1 MRLILPP
8 MWLAIALSVSGCW
21 NSASEF
27 MREPFFSPVG
37 AGLAPEETAGIQSA
51 NALAAPQPPS
61 TGPPPSLYSQPRIA
75 HVGDIVR
82 VIISINDKATLDNA
96 SGRSQTNKDGVV
108 IDFGYNSGSSSSS
121 SNQPSKALGDL
132 STQSSTQGQGNI
144 DRSEQI
150 QVSVAAIVTRVLANG
165 NLVISGSQE
174 VRVNY
179 ELRQLT
185 VAGIVNPLD
194 ISLNNTVAYDRIAE
208 ARIAYGGR
216 GRSNDFQQPP
226 WGQQIYDT
234 VEAVLAGA
242 PMSDSALPQGAA
254 AGNSLK
260 ASLIELAVVVILA
273 AFAGAAFE
281 ASRAGAPP
289 GADKPAESS
298 AGASPAE
305 PSTIVDLP
313 PIVTNLGAPQDTW
326 VRLEGSII
334 FDPGTLPHPDAVA
347 GRIGDDIL
355 AYLRTVSLRQL
366 EGPIGLENIRQD
378 LNERAAIRSDG
389 KVRAFVIRT
398 LVVQ

>member
-1 MRLILPP
+1 
-8 MWLAIALSVSGCW
+8 
-21 NSASEF
+21 
-27 MREPFFSPVG
+27 
-37 AGLAPEETAGIQSA
+37 
-51 NALAAPQPPS
+51 
-61 TGPPPSLYSQPRIA
+61 
-75 HVGDIVR
+75 
-82 VIISINDKATLDNA
+82 
-96 SGRSQTNKDGVV
+96 
-108 IDFGYNSGSSSSS
+108 
-121 SNQPSKALGDL
+121 
-132 STQSSTQGQGNI
+132 
-144 DRSEQI
+144 
-150 QVSVAAIVTRVLANG
+150 
-165 NLVISGSQE
+165 
-174 VRVNY
+174 
-179 ELRQLT
+179 
-185 VAGIVNPLD
+185 
-194 ISLNNTVAYDRIAE
+194 
-208 ARIAYGGR
+208 
-216 GRSNDFQQPP
+216 
-226 WGQQIYDT
+226 
-234 VEAVLAGA
+234 
-242 PMSDSALPQGAA
+242 MSDSALPQGAA
-254 AGNSLK
+254 GSSMK

-281 ASRAGAPP
+281 ASRVAPP

-298 AGASPAE
+298 AGASPAG